1 MSFDIGLGLEGT
13 HVLVTGGGGQI
24 GSVVV
29 AGFLAAGCHVTSV
42 DLDTSK
48 LQSRQHNKLRTAV
61 VDVTNEEQVEWIF
74 AEDAGVWPPIT
85 CCVAVAGRDWSF
97 IDHHESMTDMPLA
110 QFRETVR
117 VNTEGTFITARAWLR
132 NILNHPEIKKNVSLT
147 VFGSE
152 AGTMGS
158 RTNADYSASKAAL
171 VGLVKS
177 LAQDVGS
184 RGRVNLIAPGP
195 VDTPQMRKEVAED
208 PQALYTE
215 VQATVAMGRPVPV
228 EGEQHW
234 FRRKTLLIMKQ
245 LLLVPACFSR
255 AIDIVS

>member
-1 MSFDIGLGLEGT
+1 MSFDIGLGLEET

-42 DLDTSK
+42 DLAQSK
-48 LQSRQHNKLRTAV
+48 LQSKQHDKLRTAV
-61 VDVTNEEQVEWIF
+61 VDVTNEEQIEGIVT
-74 AEDAGVWPPIT
+74 EDVDGWPPIT

-97 IDHHESMTDMPLA
+97 IDHHETMADMPLS

-132 NILNHPEIKKNVSLT
+132 NILKHPQVKRNVSLV

-177 LAQDVGS
+177 LAQDVGT

-195 VDTPQMRKEVAED
+195 VDTPQMRKEIAED
-208 PQALYTE
+208 PQAFYTE
-215 VQATVAMGRPVPV
+215 VQATVALGRPVPV
-228 EGEQHW
+228 EGEQN
-234 FRRKTLLIMKQ
+234 
-245 LLLVPACFSR
+245 
-255 AIDIVS
+255 